1 MSMIDQNTNRVIAT
15 LSVGRGPDDVGIDQ
29 ATDQVIVANGGSN
42 NVSVISDPLH
52 GCRLA
57 LSLTYESAINEL
69 TVEAAVGTL
78 VPVTV
83 DVWGVGQ
90 GQSISLVS
98 NVALGVTDPLQ
109 FLSSPRQFLNWES

>member
-52 GCRLA
+52 GRRLA

-69 TVEAAVGTL
+69 TV
-78 VPVTV
+78 
-83 DVWGVGQ
+83 
-90 GQSISLVS
+90 
-98 NVALGVTDPLQ
+98 
-109 FLSSPRQFLNWES
+109 